1 MAHPTEVV
9 NALTAYNKNLMKQD
23 RQKYMGCG
31 SSEDIAGF
39 GYSSRAD
46 STEDVPSP
54 KDESGDKS
62 YSSEEMSIRKTR
74 SSEDLTSG
82 SSPPPLPQKEKTKSL
97 KKISMKPAAKV
108 GCFLICYFYYVF
120 FKFIVFIMFFL
131 NSLQLLCFLNSYYLL

>member
-31 SSEDIAGF
+31 SSEDLVGF
-39 GYSSRAD
+39 GDAGRAD
-46 STEDVPSP
+46 STDEIPSP
-54 KDESGDKS
+54 KDETGDKS

-74 SSEDLTSG
+74 SSEDLSG
-82 SSPPPLPQKEKTKSL
+82 GYSAGLSPPPVLPQKEKTKSL

-108 GCFLICYFYYVF
+108 GYI
-120 FKFIVFIMFFL
+120 FILENV
-131 NSLQLLCFLNSYYLL
+131 